1 MHLKTTHYDKGAVQK
16 TESITVNKRID
27 QIKANFKSSL
37 KKRKLKLDCEGSDRE
52 FTSRLSINLEWGTV
66 KRVRSADLEAK

>member
-37 KKRKLKLDCEGSDRE
+37 KKRKLKLDCEGGDRE
-52 FTSRLSINLEWGTV
+52 FTSPLSINLEWGTV